1 MASFAPT
8 PSAINQVPIK
18 ERIERLREA
27 QKLQAETASALAE
40 AEYNDRQMLELV
52 KDLSWAVTQ
61 SIDSLLGRDYTTD
74 TVMVGGS
81 LFARKTVED
90 DEGIGYWEW
99 VLKEV
104 HHIDLPTEF

>member
-61 SIDSLLGRDYTTD
+61 SINSLLDNNYTAD
-74 TVMVGGS
+74 TVMIGES
-81 LFARKTVED
+81 LFVRTAVEGD
-90 DEGIGYWEW
+90 GGIGHWEW
-99 VLKEV
+99 VLKEIR
-104 HHIDLPTEF
+104 HIELPTEF